1 MKRYCSLCLV
11 TALGL
16 AVAAPRWSQA
26 KKEPGRARITIYR
39 VAPGKHLDF
48 LKWLAAQDEVA
59 KEAGVATVQLYAHL
73 DGDDWDYL
81 GIGPVTT
88 PDQDKKLD
96 EIAAKKGLKTGFPA
110 SLEFRQLLA
119 SHTDTPHGG
128 RGAGRPGGKVVT
140 RRSRPAAPPPPAP
153 RPTSGSGP
161 RRGPPA

>member
-1 MKRYCSLCLV
+1 MKRCWSLLLV

-26 KKEPGRARITIYR
+26 KKDPARARITIYR

-59 KEAGVATVQLYAHL
+59 KEAGVPTVQLYAHL

-88 PDQDKKLD
+88 PDQEKRLD
-96 EIAAKKGLKTGFPA
+96 EIAAKKGLKIGFPA
-110 SLEFRQLLA
+110 ALEFRQFLS
-119 SHTDTPHGG
+119 SHTDTFT
-128 RGAGRPGGKVVT
+128 AGPL
-140 RRSRPAAPPPPAP
+140 SAADLVAQ
-153 RPTSGSGP
+153 
-161 RRGPPA
+161 AEK